1 MWTDFA
7 KLILDAAYE
16 ATLLAAVL
24 NASRTG
30 VNVIYLTMLGGGVFG
45 NEDAWILQWLAE
57 KESFGGVHW

>member
-45 NEDAWILQWLAE
+45 NEDAWILQWLA
-57 KESFGGVHW
+57 